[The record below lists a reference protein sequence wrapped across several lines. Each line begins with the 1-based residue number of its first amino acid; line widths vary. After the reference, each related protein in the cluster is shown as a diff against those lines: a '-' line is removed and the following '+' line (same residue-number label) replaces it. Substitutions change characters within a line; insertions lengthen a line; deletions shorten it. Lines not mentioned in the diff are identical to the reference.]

1 MKRKTFFKAS
11 VLLIVLVLA
20 TVWNGPG
27 GIPGAQAYDEPLV
40 LNLGAT
46 SFLDGAPPAGP
57 GFYFTQ
63 YITYYTASKLANRYG
78 KEALPPPAGER
89 LNVFAF
95 FSQFIYQSNYDLFF
109 GGKWGLDVIIPV
121 FVTDLSYTV
130 SNPLFPQSNG
140 SGLSNIYVG
149 PFLQWDPVNLG
160 CNGPLFMHRVELQFL
175 LPTGKYSSDKEVNPG
190 SNFFSFDP
198 YWAWTLFITPK
209 WEFSTRTH
217 YLWNANNNDPNRFF
231 ANPDGSRADSTRA
244 GQAVHLNFAT
254 SYEIIDKMLHAGV
267 NGYYLKQTTDTQMN
281 GNSVPGTK
289 EQVLGI
295 GPGFVFHFS
304 QNSHFFV
311 NVYFETAVENRPEG
325 QKYNFRYVHHF

>member
-1 MKRKTFFKAS
+1 M
-11 VLLIVLVLA
+11 
-20 TVWNGPG
+20 GPRFH
-27 GIPGAQAYDEPLV
+27 P
-40 LNLGAT
+40 
-46 SFLDGAPPAGP
+46 P
-57 GFYFTQ
+57 GFRDGPFLHRFESPASHRA
-63 YITYYTASKLANRYG
+63 TA
-78 KEALPPPAGER
+78 P
-89 LNVFAF
+89 
-95 FSQFIYQSNYDLFF
+95 
-109 GGKWGLDVIIPV
+109 GLGD
-121 FVTDLSYTV
+121 
-130 SNPLFPQSNG
+130 
-140 SGLSNIYVG
+140 IYVG

-217 YLWNANNNDPNRFF
+217 YLWNAKNNDPNRCYV
-231 ANPDGSRADSTRA
+231 NPDGTSSGQHTSRTGRPSKLR
-244 GQAVHLNFAT
+244 QFLRNHR
-254 SYEIIDKMLHAGV
+254 KMLHAGV
-267 NGYYLKQTTDTQMN
+267 NGYYLKQTTDTQMD

-311 NVYFETAVENRPEG
+311 NVYFETAVEMRLRASDTTSASSIISDLLASRAERTG
-325 QKYNFRYVHHF
+325 RETK